1 MPSGTRKRKAAVNEP
16 LGITTRLNVLA
27 ERHSLAEIARR
38 TGTPTTCVHR
48 YLHGSKVPVDFC
60 ERVVREFQVNPSWL
74 LIGEGAESLN
84 DVAEKTSVMAGELL
98 DLVRAMNAVAHQRM
112 GALAGK
118 HHARVL
124 RELNDALMRYEEL
137 KGRVGV
143 EAARIYADLKH
154 QLKAAMAKLDVARA
168 EELFRAAD
176 QVSRLCFDE
185 KIAHE
190 HLELQTNW
198 ALLTRDRETMF
209 RNQQRLFR
217 EPMSEGHLNTEE
229 ACLNASR
236 LGQALEDRGRHK
248 DALRVLRAALILA
261 EEHADALPSYPM
273 LACVCGTYLIR
284 DGQLSEGLAL
294 LQKWAGRVPEE
305 ARRRSARHMLL
316 IGLLCSSGIDVRLAF
331 EWGDHHEIKALDLLQ
346 TAMLMEEPES
356 LRRAIEYYED
366 PRVEHLKVYEN
377 RAYLHVFAK
386 AMLAGLESGVDA
398 ARQELAKLNP
408 ATPQDAVKLYKRQL
422 DQCVGKIDRGSR
434 NLVIEDARLPLL
446 MLFRAHLNVLGD
458 TKASVHE
465 RTASTAFVRRY
476 ESAGYELLRI
486 ARSRQEQSRSTE

>member
-1 MPSGTRKRKAAVNEP
+1 MPTGTRKRKSGSAEP
-16 LGITTRLNVLA
+16 LGITKRLQSLA

-38 TGTPTTCVHR
+38 TDTPTTCVHR

-84 DVAEKTSVMAGELL
+84 DMAEKTSVMAGELL

-143 EAARIYADLKH
+143 EAARIYADLKQ
-154 QLKAAMAKLDVARA
+154 QLKAAMGRLDVTRA

-185 KIAHE
+185 RISHE

-198 ALLTRDRETMF
+198 ALLTRDTETVL

-229 ACLNASR
+229 HCLNANR
-236 LGQALEDRGRHK
+236 LGQALEGRGRLN
-248 DALRVLRAALILA
+248 DALRVMRAALILA
-261 EEHADALPSYPM
+261 EEHAEELHSYPM
-273 LACVCGTYLIR
+273 LASVCGNYLIR
-284 DGQLSEGLAL
+284 DGKLAEGLAL
-294 LQKWAGRVPEE
+294 LQKWAGRVREE
-305 ARRRSARHMLL
+305 SRRRAARHMLM
-316 IGLLCSSGIDVRLAF
+316 IGLLHSSGLDLRMAF

-346 TAMLMEEPES
+346 AALLTEDPED
-356 LRRAIEYYED
+356 LRRAIAYYED
-366 PRVEHLKVYEN
+366 PRMEHLKVYEN
-377 RAYLHVFAK
+377 RVYLLVFAK
-386 AMLAGLESGVDA
+386 ALLAGLENGVA
-398 ARQELAKLNP
+398 AAKAELAALDP
-408 ATPQDAVKLYKRQL
+408 STPKDAVALYKQQL
-422 DQCVGKIDRGSR
+422 DQRVGQIDRGSR
-434 NLVIEDARLPLL
+434 ELLVASARLPLL
-446 MLFRAHLNVLGD
+446 MLFRAHLNVLRD
-458 TKASVHE
+458 AKASKSA
-465 RTASTAFVRRY
+465 RAAS
-476 ESAGYELLRI
+476 SASVQRFEAAGFELLRI
-486 ARSRQEQSRSTE
+486 ARQRQEELT